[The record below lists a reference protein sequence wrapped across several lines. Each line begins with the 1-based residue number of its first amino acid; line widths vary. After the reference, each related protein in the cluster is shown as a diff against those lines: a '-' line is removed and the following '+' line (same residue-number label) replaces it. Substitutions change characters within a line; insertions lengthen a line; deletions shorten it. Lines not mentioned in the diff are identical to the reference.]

1 MRDGRASPSR
11 VAASQRTE
19 LAAELRTEYEATPGT
34 IGNLAQK
41 HGLGYHLVRALLHE
55 AGASIRQGSQV

>member
-1 MRDGRASPSR
+1 M
-11 VAASQRTE
+11 AASQRPE
-19 LAAELRTEYEATPGT
+19 LAARLKTEYEATRGT

-55 AGASIRQGSQV
+55 ARTHLRQGHPT